1 MPAVIVAA
9 GFDWIEGLVGVLFV
23 VVWIVSQIANLVRA
37 ARGAGNV
44 AKPVARPRPPQPQAV
59 PAADPREQL
68 ARQIEEFLR
77 RSDPVKPQP
86 QPQPAA
92 RKPAAVKE
100 RRPTGDRSAGER
112 RTGDQRRQP
121 PRRPPPPPAAPPSPP
136 PQPVGTEVA
145 THVREAFANEIA
157 HLHSPLEAAGTNLA
171 GTVTVP
177 HPLVALLRD
186 PATLRQLV
194 LVREVLDRPQER
206 W

>member
-37 ARGAGNV
+37 ARGAGNA
-44 AKPVARPRPPQPQAV
+44 AKPVVRPRPPQPPA
-59 PAADPREQL
+59 PAAGDPREQL

-77 RSDPVKPQP
+77 RSDPVKPAP
-86 QPQPAA
+86 PPQPAA

-100 RRPTGDRSAGER
+100 PRPTDARQAAER

-121 PRRPPPPPAAPPSPP
+121 PRRPPPPPAAPQPP
-136 PQPVGTEVA
+136 APPPVGTEVGA
-145 THVREAFANEIA
+145 HVREAFANEIA
-157 HLHSPLEAAGTNLA
+157 HLHSPLETAGANLA
-171 GTVTVP
+171 GTVSVP

-194 LVREVLDRPQER
+194 LVREVLDRPRER